1 MGMTV
6 QMRKQT
12 KERNT
17 LAQQESSPLID
28 LRLFSSCPAWNTCV
42 HNLAPNHTAPVSVA
56 VTFQVAKLFFSELSY
71 YISSKLIEI
80 L

>member
-1 MGMTV
+1 MDMTV
-6 QMRKQT
+6 QMREQT

-42 HNLAPNHTAPVSVA
+42 PNLAPNHTAPCVSSCHISGCQ
-56 VTFQVAKLFFSELSY
+56 TIFSELSY